1 VGHRLRSCQN
11 RYADHHREY
20 HPHDLA
26 LWFRY
31 LSHHKTSIH
40 PERARPQS
48 LRRLTDVCAKQVPAY
63 PSTRTVTRTARP
75 EVVTVT
81 LPQGTTTINFPVTVP
96 VTITEDPVTVTDDP
110 VTVTADPGEPVT
122 ITADPVTVTADFG
135 EPVTIT
141 ADPVTVTADPGEPV
155 TITADP
161 VTVTADPGDP
171 VTITADPVTVTAD
184 FGEPVTITAD
194 PVTVTADPGEPVTI
208 TADPVTVTAD
218 PGEPVTITADPVTV
232 TAEPGEPVT
241 ITADPVTV
249 TADPGEPVTITA
261 DPVTVTAEPG
271 EPVTITADPVTVTA
285 DPGEPVTVTADP
297 VTVTADPGEPVT
309 ITADPVTV
317 TADPGEPVTVTAD
330 PVTVTA
336 EAVTVTADPVTVS
349 VPGPTVT
356 ACPSAS
362 CAFTGN
368 RVVNGGFEASGISP
382 WQTRDPVSYDAGN
395 SGPSVDQFQ
404 GGGRS
409 YKLRFSSAS
418 NPGSVTA
425 YQNINVCAD
434 VEYMLTAYERQESEG
449 NCAYTWSVDGVPI
462 QTAPTVPAINA
473 WTPVSLTFTPASST
487 AEISVLI
494 SCARGSG
501 SREAFLDSVSV
512 EAAA

>member
-1 VGHRLRSCQN
+1 MGHRLRSCQN

-141 ADPVTVTADPGEPV
+141 ADPVTVTAD
-155 TITADP
+155 
-161 VTVTADPGDP
+161 
-171 VTITADPVTVTAD
+171 
-184 FGEPVTITAD
+184 
-194 PVTVTADPGEPVTI
+194 
-208 TADPVTVTAD
+208 
-218 PGEPVTITADPVTV
+218 
-232 TAEPGEPVT
+232 PGEPVT

>member
-1 VGHRLRSCQN
+1 MGHRLRSCQN

-161 VTVTADPGDP
+161 VTVTADPG
-171 VTITADPVTVTAD
+171 
-184 FGEPVTITAD
+184 
-194 PVTVTADPGEPVTI
+194 
-208 TADPVTVTAD
+208 
-218 PGEPVTITADPVTV
+218 
-232 TAEPGEPVT
+232 
-241 ITADPVTV
+241 
-249 TADPGEPVTITA
+249 
-261 DPVTVTAEPG
+261 
-271 EPVTITADPVTVTA
+271 
-285 DPGEPVTVTADP
+285 EPVTVTADP

-336 EAVTVTADPVTVS
+336 QAVTVTADPVTVS

-473 WTPVSLTFTPASST
+473 WTPVSLTFTPTSST